1 MKLKCTPEDFQ
12 VDERTEYPIGPEGS
26 FAVYRLSK
34 RGLTTPD
41 AIDALA
47 RRWKL
52 DRQKISYGGLKDRH
66 ALTSQYLTIFRGPR
80 RELIQTNMSLKYLGQ
95 GIRPYKPTDISE
107 NAFSLVM
114 RDMSEEETARA
125 GRAAGH
131 ARADGIPNYFDD
143 QRFGSVSS
151 SGEFIGRAWIEE
163 NYERCLW
170 LALAEPHPADRSGE
184 KKEKQILRDLWGQWP
199 ECKAKLGRSHRRSIV
214 TFLADRPG
222 DFRGAWGCVRA
233 DLRGLYLS
241 AFQSDLWN
249 RIVTNIFR
257 RVCRDE
263 QLETIAL
270 KSGDIVFPAG
280 LDGDQRAELARMFV
294 PLPSTRIRV
303 DPGPLEK
310 DITDTLAAMGLTLD
324 QIKVKHHRDSFF
336 SKGER
341 ALLVRPAD
349 LTYSEGA
356 DELYPG
362 RRRFSLSFR
371 LPRGSYATILVKR
384 LTLVEDD
391 SLAEAEDDSGPRDG
405 GEDGEAET

>member
-12 VDERTEYPIGPEGS
+12 VDERTEFPIGDEGS
-26 FAVYRLSK
+26 FAVYRLTK

-66 ALTSQYLTIFRGPR
+66 ALTSQFLTVFRGPR
-80 RELIQTNMSLKYLGQ
+80 RELMQTNMSLKYLGQ
-95 GIRPYKPTDISE
+95 AIRPYKPTDIAG

-114 RDMSEEETARA
+114 RDMTEAETARA
-125 GRAAGH
+125 TRAAEH
-131 ARADGIPNYFDD
+131 ARADGVPNYFDD
-143 QRFGSVSS
+143 QRFGSVSAG
-151 SGEFIGRAWIEE
+151 GEFIGRAWIEE

-170 LALAEPHPADRSGE
+170 LALAEPHAADRSGE
-184 KKEKQILRDLWGQWP
+184 KKEKQILRDLWGNWP
-199 ECKAKLGRSHRRSIV
+199 ECKAKLGRSHRRSII

-233 DLRGLYLS
+233 DLRSLYLS

-257 RVCRDE
+257 RVCRVD
-263 QLETIAL
+263 QLETISL

-280 LDGDQRAELARMFV
+280 LDDDQRSELSRLSV
-294 PLPSTRIRV
+294 PLPSTRIRL
-303 DPGPLEK
+303 DPGPLAS
-310 DITDTLAAMGLTLD
+310 DITDTLAGMGLSLD

-349 LTYSEGA
+349 LSFSEGA

-362 RRRFSLSFR
+362 RRRFSLSFH
-371 LPRGSYATILVKR
+371 LPRGSYATMLVKR
-384 LTLVEDD
+384 LTLLENALEGESEEDEPEEE
-391 SLAEAEDDSGPRDG
+391 S
-405 GEDGEAET
+405 